1 MARSRL
7 TDVNSGVRKQAEDVL
22 AQTQKLMASLSS
34 GPEAQ
39 GILES
44 DAATTLELSADGD
57 AMRAVSSAVCVK
69 VLSSGPLRY
78 TKL

>member
-22 AQTQKLMASLSS
+22 AQTHKLMASLSS
-34 GPEAQ
+34 GLAAH
-39 GILES
+39 GIPES